1 MKNSFAVA
9 AALAAGIGIGSFG
22 VHALHAQAKPPVYMI
37 EDNTVIDPAG
47 FAKEFAPLARE
58 SLKTYGGRYLGGGS
72 GVSIDGDPPKG
83 RVVLVRWEF
92 GRSNDEVATFA
103 GIHCRPRRRRKVWP
117 FSHLRGRWRAAVTSD
132 AWSSASSAKTVFS
145 K

>member
-1 MKNSFAVA
+1 MKNLFAMA

-83 RVVLVRWEF
+83 RVVLVQWESVEQMMKWRHSPEYNAARAVGERYGHF
-92 GRSNDEVATFA
+92 RIFA
-103 GIHCRPRRRRKVWP
+103 VDGVPQ
-117 FSHLRGRWRAAVTSD
+117 
-132 AWSSASSAKTVFS
+132 
-145 K
+145 

>member
-58 SLKTYGGRYLGGGS
+58 SLKKYGGRYLGGGS

-83 RVVLVRWEF
+83 RVVLVQWDSVEQMMKWRHSPEYTAARTVGERY
-92 GRSNDEVATFA
+92 GRFRIFA
-103 GIHCRPRRRRKVWP
+103 VDGV
-117 FSHLRGRWRAAVTSD
+117 SQ
-132 AWSSASSAKTVFS
+132 
-145 K
+145 